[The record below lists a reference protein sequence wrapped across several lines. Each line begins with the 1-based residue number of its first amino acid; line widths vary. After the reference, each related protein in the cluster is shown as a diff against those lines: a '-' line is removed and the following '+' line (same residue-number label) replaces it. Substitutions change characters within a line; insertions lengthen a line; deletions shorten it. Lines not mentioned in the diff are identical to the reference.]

1 MFEVMSDDPHP
12 ALSPEEW
19 IQYGDDLQIMA
30 DWAAD
35 KRPFGPAR
43 RFTLEDKRHAVA
55 AIALHNQPFGF
66 THDDEAL
73 LEGDAALLRAPGLRG
88 RRRDSCADPP
98 ASPEDLRAAA
108 AQGRGRGVGEAAGI
122 AAIGC
127 WLLAV
132 SRRNGG

>member
-1 MFEVMSDDPHP
+1 MLEAMKEDPHP

-19 IQYGDDLQIMA
+19 IQYGDDLRIMA

-73 LEGDAALLRAPGLRG
+73 LEEMLRFYEHRGFAGDAEMVARIRRLLKKISALL
-88 RRRDSCADPP
+88 PP
-98 ASPEDLRAAA
+98 KAVEEVLEKLPE
-108 AQGRGRGVGEAAGI
+108 
-122 AAIGC
+122 
-127 WLLAV
+127 
-132 SRRNGG
+132 

>member
-1 MFEVMSDDPHP
+1 MLETMSDDPHP

-43 RFTLEDKRHAVA
+43 RFTLEEKRHAVA
-55 AIALHNQPFGF
+55 AMALHNQPFGF

-73 LEGDAALLRAPGLRG
+73 LHEMQRFYEHRGFAGDAEMAGRIGRLLRKISALL
-88 RRRDSCADPP
+88 PP
-98 ASPEDLRAAA
+98 K
-108 AQGRGRGVGEAAGI
+108 
-122 AAIGC
+122 
-127 WLLAV
+127 AV
-132 SRRNGG
+132 EEVLERLSE

>member
-1 MFEVMSDDPHP
+1 MFEAMPDDPHP

-35 KRPFGPAR
+35 KRPFGPDR
-43 RFTLEDKRHAVA
+43 RYTFEEKRHAVA

-73 LEGDAALLRAPGLRG
+73 LEEMARFYEHRAFAGDADTVAGIRRLLRRISALL
-88 RRRDSCADPP
+88 PP
-98 ASPEDLRAAA
+98 KTVEDVL
-108 AQGRGRGVGEAAGI
+108 EK
-122 AAIGC
+122 
-127 WLLAV
+127 LP
-132 SRRNGG
+132 

>member
-1 MFEVMSDDPHP
+1 MLETMPDDPHP
-12 ALSPEEW
+12 ALTPEEW

-73 LEGDAALLRAPGLRG
+73 LEEMARFYEHRAFAGDA
-88 RRRDSCADPP
+88 DT
-98 ASPEDLRAAA
+98 
-108 AQGRGRGVGEAAGI
+108 AAGI
-122 AAIGC
+122 RRLLRRISALLPPKAAEEVLGK
-127 WLLAV
+127 LP
-132 SRRNGG
+132 G